1 MSGLYSKRPSFVVG
15 FHGCDISIRDK
26 VVMEQLAMKMS
37 ENDYDW
43 LGHGIY
49 FWENNEERAFQFAC
63 EQVIRNKISEPAV
76 LGAFID
82 LGNCLDLLDSKYL
95 NLLKNIGYPAAN
107 LFFEN
112 SGLPMPQNEPIGNS
126 GDLLLRKLDCAV
138 IESLH
143 IFFEEKGLSS
153 FDSVRGV
160 FWEGDDLYPGAG
172 MKEKNHIQICIRNI
186 DCVKGFFIPRKSSSQ
201 YKKNGKVI

>member
-1 MSGLYSKRPSFVVG
+1 MSSIYSKRPSFIIG
-15 FHGCDISIRDK
+15 FHGCELLVRNQ
-26 VVMEQLAMKMS
+26 VVMDQLSIKKS

-63 EQVIRNKISEPAV
+63 EQIIRNKVNEPAV

-95 NLLKNIGYPAAN
+95 NLLKTIGYPAAN
-107 LFFEN
+107 LFFKK
-112 SGLPMPQNEPIGNS
+112 SGLPMPQNESVGQTE
-126 GDLLLRKLDCAV
+126 DLLLRRLDCAV

-143 IFFEEKGLSS
+143 IFYEEKGLQP

-186 DCVKGFFIPRKSSSQ
+186 DCVKGFFIPRKLSI
-201 YKKNGKVI
+201 Y

>member
-1 MSGLYSKRPSFVVG
+1 MYSKRPSFVVG
-15 FHGCDISIRDK
+15 FHGCDLSIRDK
-26 VVMEQLAMKMS
+26 VVMEQLAMKKS

-49 FWENNEERAFQFAC
+49 FWENNEERALQFAN
-63 EQVIRNKISEPAV
+63 EQVIRNKVNEPAV

-82 LGNCLDLLDSKYL
+82 LGKCLDLLDSKYL
-95 NLLKNIGYPAAN
+95 NLLKTIGYPAAN

-112 SGLPMPQNEPIGNS
+112 SGLPMPQNEPIGKS
-126 GDLLLRKLDCAV
+126 SDLLLRRLDCAV

-143 IFFEEKGLSS
+143 VFFEEKGLQP

-160 FWEGDDLYPGAG
+160 FWEGDDLYPSAG
-172 MKEKNHIQICIRNI
+172 MKEKNHTCTVYEVRGIQICIRNI
-186 DCVKGFFIPRKSSSQ
+186 DCVKGFFIPRRLSA
-201 YKKNGKVI
+201 